1 MVKQNLHI
9 HSNYSFDSKMT
20 LETIAQILIAD
31 GVYYGGIAD
40 HVDFKYDKDP
50 QEVIKNLKIRNNEI
64 DRINNK
70 YNGKIKL
77 LKAVEIGSPHLY
89 KKEVEMLNELD
100 LDYIMGSIHD
110 IDKNVTTSTAK
121 RSKTYNYYEEMI
133 EMVKAN
139 QIDVLGH
146 IDYIN
151 RYYGEDYSDSKQ
163 IAELFFRMKD
173 NGIIPEIN
181 TSAKRRLGKKQSTF
195 PSITKLQRYSKMS
208 DINNKTI
215 IGSDAHQ
222 EDELL
227 DNLDDAIRIAGF
239 YNLRPV
245 IFEKRKMKELKPPTY
260 S

>member
-20 LETIAQILIAD
+20 LETIAQVLIAD
-31 GVYYGGIAD
+31 GIYYGGIAD

-50 QEVIKNLKIRNNEI
+50 QEVIKNLKIRNKEI

-110 IDKNVTTSTAK
+110 IDRNVTTSTAK
-121 RSKTYNYYEEMI
+121 RSKTYNYYEEMLK
-133 EMVKAN
+133 MVEAN
-139 QIDVLGH
+139 QIDVVGH

-151 RYYGEDYSDSKQ
+151 RYYGSDYSDETQ
-163 IAELFFRMKD
+163 LNRIFYQMKA
-173 NGIIPEIN
+173 NNIITEIN
-181 TSAKRRLGKKQSTF
+181 TSASRRINEIQPFF
-195 PSITKLQRYSKMS
+195 PSIPKIKSYSKTH
-208 DINNKTI
+208 DKVI